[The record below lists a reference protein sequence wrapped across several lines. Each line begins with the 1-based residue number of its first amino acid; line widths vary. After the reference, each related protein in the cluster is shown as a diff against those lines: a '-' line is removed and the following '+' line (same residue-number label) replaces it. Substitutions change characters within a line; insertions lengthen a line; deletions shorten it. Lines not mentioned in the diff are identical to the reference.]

1 MEDRALIA
9 RVLAG
14 NSRAAD
20 LLVNRFARFVWA
32 ILVRQ
37 LALPHDLAE
46 DLFQEVFVRLWE
58 DDYRRL
64 RLWSAEG
71 DFASYLAPIVRNL
84 ALDRLR
90 ANPDRHERPIESQ
103 DEWSDMDGEADAE
116 ELAWIHEQREILCRA
131 VGGLSERDCELFR
144 RRYEQEQSYREIAR
158 AMNMT
163 VNHVGVALAR
173 LTERLKGLAST
184 AAAAHLGPRPDPGRA
199 VRCRSTRSSAE

>member
-14 NSRAAD
+14 ETPAAD
-20 LLVNRFARFVWA
+20 LMVSRFTRFVWA

-37 LALPHDLAE
+37 LGLPRDLAE

-64 RLWSAEG
+64 RSWSGEG

-90 ANPDRHERPIESQ
+90 VNPDRHERPLDSR
-103 DEWSDMDGEADAE
+103 DEWSGLDGEPDAE
-116 ELAWIHEQREILCRA
+116 ELAWIHEQREILRRA
-131 VGGLSERDCELFR
+131 VGGLSERDRELVR
-144 RRYEQEQSYREIAR
+144 RRYEQELSYREIAG

-173 LTERLKGLAST
+173 LTERLKGSVS
-184 AAAAHLGPRPDPGRA
+184 AAPAAHLGPDPDPGRA
-199 VRCRSTRSSAE
+199 VRWSSPGSSAE